1 MVKKV
6 DVKITEDDIKN
17 LKVPKMLSWKSSSQQ
32 MTEEEVEQYKNMN
45 WEWYYHCYLYID
57 EITPISC
64 KRCGH
69 INVFQPREKVKN
81 CENCGAESK
90 RCEKEEEL

>member
-1 MVKKV
+1 MDKKINLDFAGNVK
-6 DVKITEDDIKN
+6 N
-17 LKVPKMLSWKSSSQQ
+17 PKVPKILSWEGSRQD
-32 MTEEEVEQYKNMN
+32 MTEEELDTIKNMN
-45 WEWYYHCYLYID
+45 WEWYYNCYIYLDDIL
-57 EITPISC
+57 PVSC

-69 INVFQPREKVKN
+69 INVFQPREKVRD